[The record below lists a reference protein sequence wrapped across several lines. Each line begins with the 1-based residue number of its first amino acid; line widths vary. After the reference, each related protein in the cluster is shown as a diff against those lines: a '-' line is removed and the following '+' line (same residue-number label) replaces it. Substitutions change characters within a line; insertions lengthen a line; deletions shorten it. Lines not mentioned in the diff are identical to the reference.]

1 MITLDFLKCEFI
13 LFLPLRFA
21 VQGVNYF
28 SAMNGA
34 ILDVGDV
41 PVRATGKPPA
51 SGIFT
56 IDKIK
61 QFSVKRSGVFSYLK
75 RSRSS

>member
-1 MITLDFLKCEFI
+1 MITLDFLTCEFI

-28 SAMNGA
+28 SAMNGV

-51 SGIFT
+51 SGTFT
-56 IDKIK
+56 IDNIT